1 MDFQILKFCSTY
13 LSYTYCYAEVLSMLE
28 ELQTRDKRK
37 DGNPLS
43 SSSSEIQ
50 NKIRKEVTELMNCK
64 DGWDDLDG
72 KAPSSDVIEDAFEFI
87 KLWPFD
93 VVIPEVELASNGTI
107 SLQVYDSERYTLGGV
122 RFFNK
127 HKGVYS
133 VVDRRDPIDS
143 NAFKSN
149 DSHAILESLKKF
161 RESISHVISQKG
173 YQVERCT

>member
-1 MDFQILKFCSTY
+1 
-13 LSYTYCYAEVLSMLE
+13 MLE
-28 ELQTRDKRK
+28 ELQTREVCEY
-37 DGNPLS
+37 GNPQLS
-43 SSSSEIQ
+43 NSFEVQ

-64 DGWDDLDG
+64 DGWDGLDG
-72 KAPSSDVIEDAFEFI
+72 KAPSSDAIEDTLEFV

-93 VVIPEVELASNGTI
+93 VVIPEVELAFDGTI

-143 NAFKSN
+143 NSFKSN
-149 DSHAILESLKKF
+149 DSQDILKSLKKF
-161 RESISHVISQKG
+161 KESISSVINLKG